1 MSRGFREETK
11 REERLGSAAN
21 EKKKSV
27 SAELPIKM
35 KLNGAFFVIPAL
47 RLVANLLTGAI
58 HT

>member
-1 MSRGFREETK
+1 MSRGFREEAK

-21 EKKKSV
+21 KKKSV